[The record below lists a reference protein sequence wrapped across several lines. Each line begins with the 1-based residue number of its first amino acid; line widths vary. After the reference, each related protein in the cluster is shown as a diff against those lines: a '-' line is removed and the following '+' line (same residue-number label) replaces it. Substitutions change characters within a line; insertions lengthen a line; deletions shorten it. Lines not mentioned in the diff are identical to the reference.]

1 MGFRDV
7 ISFLT
12 VIPAGGGTIE
22 GAARSSYLFPLAGL
36 VVGTIAGGLGWLAS
50 GYVDPLVAGVL
61 VAAGLAVV
69 TGMHHLDGLADF
81 ADGLMASGTARRRI
95 SAMRDKATG
104 AAGVSSV
111 VLCIAFV
118 VAALS
123 QRSGAELL
131 LAVVISEV
139 AAKYSMV
146 VAAYLG
152 RPAAKGGGALFCGA
166 VDGKRLG
173 AATAIWLV
181 PVLALGVLPAALP
194 VVAAAGAAAIL
205 VAVSSRAFG
214 GITGDVLGAVN
225 EIGRAA
231 ALGVAV
237 SI

>member
-36 VVGTIAGGLGWLAS
+36 VVGAIAGGLGWLAS

-139 AAKYSMV
+139 AAKYAMV

-194 VVAAAGAAAIL
+194 VVAAVGTAAIL

-214 GITGDVLGAVN
+214 GITGDVLGSVN

>member
-36 VVGTIAGGLGWLAS
+36 VVGAIAGGLGWLAS

-139 AAKYSMV
+139 AAKYAMV

-173 AATAIWLV
+173 VATAIWLV

-194 VVAAAGAAAIL
+194 VVAAVGTAAIL

-214 GITGDVLGAVN
+214 GITGDVLGSVN

>member
-1 MGFRDV
+1 
-7 ISFLT
+7 
-12 VIPAGGGTIE
+12 
-22 GAARSSYLFPLAGL
+22 
-36 VVGTIAGGLGWLAS
+36 
-50 GYVDPLVAGVL
+50 
-61 VAAGLAVV
+61 
-69 TGMHHLDGLADF
+69 
-81 ADGLMASGTARRRI
+81 
-95 SAMRDKATG
+95 MRDKATG